1 MKNGKPAPDLFNLAI
16 QRSGSHPSK
25 CIVVEDSLLGI
36 QAAKSAEAFVLGF
49 TGSFSREQLK
59 NAGADLVV
67 STYIELI
74 DLINN
79 LGI

>member
-1 MKNGKPAPDLFNLAI
+1 MDKFNNIILDCV
-16 QRSGSHPSK
+16 RYELDPSSVSK
-25 CIVVEDSLLGI
+25 
-36 QAAKSAEAFVLGF
+36 
-49 TGSFSREQLK
+49 EQLK

-79 LGI
+79 LDTW